1 MNIHELVFMI
11 VEDDDL
17 QREMLRGALQTL
29 GAKIVYEASGGLQAL
44 QLLRG
49 DTHKDVHVVLCDL
62 NMPEMDGMEFLRHI
76 GDKHASLSA
85 IIISALDDAL
95 ISSVTKM
102 AKGYGINL
110 LGALEKPVSIN
121 RLENILSAYRFPQN
135 QIRKNESTS
144 AMFSLKE
151 ILYGVN
157 KNQFTPY
164 YQPKID
170 VATGN
175 IVGMEALAR
184 WIHPDQGV
192 VSPYAFISTLEES
205 GHIDE
210 LTFLILDK
218 AVGACKA
225 LHDAGYKINVSIN
238 LSLSSLSDVALADKI
253 SVIVQNKNLE
263 PKFVILEITESAA
276 MTEEAPALEN
286 LARLRMRGFGL
297 SIDDYGTGYSSMQQ
311 ITRVAFTE
319 LKIDR
324 SFVKDVNVN
333 KSLRIVVSSSI
344 DLASRL
350 KMKSTAEGVE
360 TSHDLDALRIMGCDI
375 AQGFFIAKP
384 MDLISLTKF
393 CETN

>member
-238 LSLSSLSDVALADKI
+238 LSLSSLSDVA
-253 SVIVQNKNLE
+253 
-263 PKFVILEITESAA
+263 
-276 MTEEAPALEN
+276 
-286 LARLRMRGFGL
+286 
-297 SIDDYGTGYSSMQQ
+297 
-311 ITRVAFTE
+311 
-319 LKIDR
+319 
-324 SFVKDVNVN
+324 
-333 KSLRIVVSSSI
+333 
-344 DLASRL
+344 
-350 KMKSTAEGVE
+350 
-360 TSHDLDALRIMGCDI
+360 
-375 AQGFFIAKP
+375 
-384 MDLISLTKF
+384 
-393 CETN
+393 